1 VVIPFEYVRIDDYL
15 DLVMEQEEHIYGDYP
30 WLFGPALFCSFASYA
45 DWVHCAF
52 STSPDPRDNG
62 LCTILP
68 KDPMRL
74 FEAFHTFADLHKRR
88 FVEDDEDVKR
98 DYSMPDEVITEIQ
111 RISDTV
117 LKVIG
122 QERYWVMDE
131 RRRYRSDIL
140 DPFVKSVT

>member
-1 VVIPFEYVRIDDYL
+1 
-15 DLVMEQEEHIYGDYP
+15 
-30 WLFGPALFCSFASYA
+30 
-45 DWVHCAF
+45 
-52 STSPDPRDNG
+52 
-62 LCTILP
+62 
-68 KDPMRL
+68 MRL

-131 RRRYRSDIL
+131 RRRYRSDMF